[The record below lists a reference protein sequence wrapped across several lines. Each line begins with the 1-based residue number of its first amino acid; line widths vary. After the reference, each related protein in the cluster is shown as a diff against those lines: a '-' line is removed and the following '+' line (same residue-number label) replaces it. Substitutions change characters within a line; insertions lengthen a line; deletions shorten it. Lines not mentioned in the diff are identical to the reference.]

1 MTPLESVRLAVY
13 QQYKLDPEKIPAHVA
28 IVMDGNGRWAK
39 KRFLP
44 RIMGHRSGAES
55 LRTTIKTCVEFGIS
69 YLTVY
74 VFSTENWK
82 RPATEVSF
90 LMGFLKQL
98 VLQEL
103 PELKSQG
110 VKIQFL
116 GELSALADDLQNN
129 IRIAQDETAHNTILT
144 LNMMVNYG
152 SRNEILH
159 ACKAMVRDAKNGTL
173 DEASV
178 TESVFSSYLYTKTIP
193 DPDILIRTGGDI
205 RISNYLLW
213 QIAYSELFF
222 LDSLWPDFN
231 RDTLIKV
238 LQEFQNRERRFGAL
252 IEEPEA

>member
-1 MTPLESVRLAVY
+1 MNSTNSTLKKSLPMSPSLWMETAVGQKSDSFPVSWVTDPARNPSEPRL
-13 QQYKLDPEKIPAHVA
+13 KPAL
-28 IVMDGNGRWAK
+28 N
-39 KRFLP
+39 
-44 RIMGHRSGAES
+44 
-55 LRTTIKTCVEFGIS
+55 
-69 YLTVY
+69 VY

-152 SRNEILH
+152 SRNEILY

-213 QIAYSELFF
+213 QIAYSEFFF

-231 RDTLIKV
+231 RETLIKV